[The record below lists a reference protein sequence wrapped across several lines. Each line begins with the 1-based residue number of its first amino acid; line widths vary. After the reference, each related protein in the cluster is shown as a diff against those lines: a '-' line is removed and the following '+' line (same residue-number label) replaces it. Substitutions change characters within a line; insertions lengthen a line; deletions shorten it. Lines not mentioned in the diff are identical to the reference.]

1 MNRIIGLMKKYNVSP
16 IKSLGQNFLIDE
28 NIIEKLARAISP
40 KPGDYIIEI
49 GPGLGSLTE
58 RLVGK
63 SAVLYCIEIDK
74 RLHQIILERFGSF
87 PGFYAGNFDV
97 LKFNF
102 EDPLPGYEQGYK
114 IKVTGN
120 LPYYI
125 TTPIIMKFLES
136 DFDFD
141 SMYFMMQK
149 EVADRIMAKP
159 STKDYGALTVAVNHY
174 CQVRP
179 LVSVPPHCFSPQ
191 PNVHSAFLEFKK
203 RSAPAYYVKNKDFF
217 FQIVRGAFNQRRKNI
232 INALYNYPGL
242 HLEKEDI
249 QKAVESM
256 GLRPDIR
263 GENLDADRF
272 AELSNLLYKE

>member
-125 TTPIIMKFLES
+125 TTPIIMKFLS
-136 DFDFD
+136 DIFDLLHGAFPCQD
-141 SMYFMMQK
+141 YAGRTGFMK
-149 EVADRIMAKP
+149 
-159 STKDYGALTVAVNHY
+159 GVNSVQVVY
-174 CQVRP
+174 RRLGTGVNFQVRK
-179 LVSVPPHCFSPQ
+179 V
-191 PNVHSAFLEFKK
+191 
-203 RSAPAYYVKNKDFF
+203 
-217 FQIVRGAFNQRRKNI
+217 
-232 INALYNYPGL
+232 
-242 HLEKEDI
+242 
-249 QKAVESM
+249 
-256 GLRPDIR
+256 
-263 GENLDADRF
+263 
-272 AELSNLLYKE
+272 